1 MVKRDGLV
9 TTMERRGISS
19 GIALRHLSCPWLHVR
34 SARTT
39 LEKRLPS
46 DAQAPGVGL
55 ARQSGLKVP
64 GDPHISPHSN
74 NTWGSLGINN
84 CGGQSVDFLLDPG
97 ATFSVLTE
105 APGLLSSWSTTIM
118 GLTGW
123 TKCYY
128 FSHPSSRNWDSAVFL
143 VNFWLCWNLPHP
155 FWGGY
160 TEQDRGL
167 CFHKYETH
175 SF

>member
-1 MVKRDGLV
+1 MLRETQVKSDGLV

-55 ARQSGLKVP
+55 SRQSRLKVP

-74 NTWGSLGINN
+74 NTWGSPGINN
-84 CGGQSVDFLLDPG
+84 CGGQSVNFLLDPG

-105 APGLLSSWSTTIM
+105 APGLLSSWPTTIM

-128 FSHPSSRNWDSAVFL
+128 FSHPSSHNWDSVLF
-143 VNFWLCWNLPHP
+143 F
-155 FWGGY
+155 
-160 TEQDRGL
+160 
-167 CFHKYETH
+167 
-175 SF
+175 